1 MLKNKE
7 TSLTQVRDIEEQNKE
22 HELDK
27 GIRASAENHRDEED
41 LQLLTEEEINQIA
54 EQYGSVNLKMDEDM
68 LDEDDL
74 LDEPE
79 IPETQ
84 IKKPHHV
91 AGQGQEYQDGRRVR
105 KDQKDKAQITSDGK
119 RRSLRSPD
127 KKGLIA
133 SKKLANRGRASPKG
147 KLIRSARLHLGRE
160 STPMVPRTEVYPSA
174 VRGRKSS
181 TVSGSVGSQKPPSTH
196 I

>member
-1 MLKNKE
+1 M
-7 TSLTQVRDIEEQNKE
+7 RDIEEQNKE

-84 IKKPHHV
+84 VVPETFIEEHLMPQCFLRERIKGMKKWLTRLRNLITWL
-91 AGQGQEYQDGRRVR
+91 D
-105 KDQKDKAQITSDGK
+105 KDKNTKTAG
-119 RRSLRSPD
+119 
-127 KKGLIA
+127 
-133 SKKLANRGRASPKG
+133 
-147 KLIRSARLHLGRE
+147 
-160 STPMVPRTEVYPSA
+160 V
-174 VRGRKSS
+174 
-181 TVSGSVGSQKPPSTH
+181 
-196 I
+196 